1 MEANSLI
8 QNPQKKQRLN
18 EEHDIDGNS
27 RCLSNLPE
35 EVLLHILSL
44 LPTKDAA
51 RTSEVSKRWE
61 YLWASM
67 PNLVFDGSLP
77 AMRTIC
83 FSNLNILTI
92 KDVTFSDE
100 YLTRQLFSGP
110 PLLEK
115 LDILDCSWGDLK
127 VVTIS
132 APKLHSLRIHEFQR
146 PKSRNGD
153 VCRVKIF
160 AESLKEFYYF
170 GVFSDYCLYK
180 SFSLEK
186 AKIYTYPNPSKQIAH
201 RMYKLLKGLSNVQF
215 LGLSCA
221 VIKALIYVT
230 ELLHRMPM
238 FKNLMDLKFNGS
250 PVDLDCTALLTL
262 LQKSPCLRTL
272 NFFGGINLSKDD
284 RVLNSMPPCF
294 LSHLKCIKVDR
305 FRGDKGELFA
315 VKTLLKNAIV
325 LDEIVITCSE
335 NFARNSEKQEK
346 VYKELIKFP
355 KRSRNCK
362 IVLEQALPGAL
373 TLEKSH

>member
-35 EVLLHILSL
+35 AILLHILSL

-51 RTSEVSKRWE
+51 RTSGVSKRWE

-92 KDVTFSDE
+92 KNVTFSDE

-146 PKSRNGD
+146 QKSRNGD

-221 VIKALIYVT
+221 VIKVC
-230 ELLHRMPM
+230 LL
-238 FKNLMDLKFNGS
+238 
-250 PVDLDCTALLTL
+250 
-262 LQKSPCLRTL
+262 
-272 NFFGGINLSKDD
+272 LS
-284 RVLNSMPPCF
+284 L
-294 LSHLKCIKVDR
+294 
-305 FRGDKGELFA
+305 
-315 VKTLLKNAIV
+315 
-325 LDEIVITCSE
+325 
-335 NFARNSEKQEK
+335 
-346 VYKELIKFP
+346 
-355 KRSRNCK
+355 
-362 IVLEQALPGAL
+362 
-373 TLEKSH
+373 